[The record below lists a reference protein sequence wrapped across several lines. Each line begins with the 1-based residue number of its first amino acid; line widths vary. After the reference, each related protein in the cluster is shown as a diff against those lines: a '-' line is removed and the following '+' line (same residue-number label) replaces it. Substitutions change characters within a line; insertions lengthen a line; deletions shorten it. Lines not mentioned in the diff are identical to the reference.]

1 MQPSSPDRYRRVVL
15 ALVLLAQFLSPLVA
29 FSLGALAPLLRD
41 ALALTREQV
50 GSLAALFY
58 AGTAL
63 ACLPAGWAADR
74 LGARPLLM
82 AAQGLGGLAL
92 LTVPLLPAAG
102 LLRLVILATGV
113 AYGTVTVV
121 TGKVIADWFPP
132 EQRATAFG
140 AKFLALSCAGI
151 GAGAAMPALALWV
164 GWPQVFA
171 GLGGSLL
178 VSALGAR
185 LLYRERPLDA
195 SSAEPIAALER
206 RGAVGGNRH
215 LWRLCGVGCFYEG
228 VQDTFTTYLA
238 LFLQERWGLPLTLAG
253 SLLAQAQLAAAA
265 SRVPYGWLSDRWLH
279 GRRQP
284 LLRGLGGVAV
294 GALLALLVL
303 PPGTAS
309 PVLPWIVMLF
319 GVSGLSWGG
328 TYLTLAAE
336 LVGRAA
342 GLGVGLATTCLYVG
356 STFTMPLFGRLADV
370 TGSYTLSW
378 GLLILWLLLGIG
390 LLGGRRPVA
399 AGAGE
404 DFPRP

>member
-1 MQPSSPDRYRRVVL
+1 MQLSSPDRYRRVIL

-29 FSLGALAPLLRD
+29 FSLGALSPLLRD

-74 LGARPLLM
+74 LGARSPLM
-82 AAQGLGGLAL
+82 AAQVLGGSAL

-102 LLRLVILATGV
+102 LLRLVIFAAGL

-121 TGKVIADWFPP
+121 TGKAIADWFPR

-164 GWPQVFA
+164 GWRQVFA
-171 GLGGSLL
+171 GMGGSLL
-178 VSALGAR
+178 ASALGAL

-195 SSAEPIAALER
+195 SSAQPIAAPQH
-206 RGAVGGNRH
+206 RGAVWGNRQ

-265 SRVPYGWLSDRWLH
+265 SRVPYGWLNDRWMH
-279 GRRQP
+279 GRRQA
-284 LLRGLGGVAV
+284 LLRGLGEVAV

-303 PPGTAS
+303 PPGTAY
-309 PVLPWIVMLF
+309 PVLPLIVMLF

-328 TYLTLAAE
+328 TYLTLASE
-336 LVGRAA
+336 LSGRAA
-342 GLGVGLATTCLYVG
+342 GMGVGLATTCLYAG
-356 STFTMPLFGRLADV
+356 STVTMPLFGRLADV
-370 TGSYTLSW
+370 TGSYALSW
-378 GLLILWLLLGIG
+378 GLLILWLLVGIG
-390 LLGGRRPVA
+390 LLGGRRPVV

-404 DFPRP
+404 DVQRP